1 MLHPYNI
8 PSREAHQSLCG
19 IVKKNQN
26 KQIADPPL
34 LNAIKKGRSKK
45 QKHKNTKNAIARSHT
60 REK

>member
-1 MLHPYNI
+1 M
-8 PSREAHQSLCG
+8 RDCK
-19 IVKKNQN
+19 KKNQN

-34 LNAIKKGRSKK
+34 LNAIKKGRSKN